1 MADFRTDVIAGGR
14 KCVLYRRLV
23 VIAVNS
29 LPLETMI
36 CAQPQGGAPHLSPQD
51 LSLQI
56 KLFLSGA
63 DPQHGQKLSPRDHAR
78 CALLLLRCLPPARH
92 AVLEHLRSV
101 FHESVSSFLN
111 ERDSQ
116 EALQQ
121 PSSSQR
127 RAPPP
132 VINLGLDEVTKEV
145 QKVLEEFIRLNPRAW
160 APLISAWSIEL
171 MGQLSSKHANRQGM
185 PHSTSLNELLQLW
198 MSCGATRVLMDIY
211 TLCLSAMIDSC
222 PDACVDALL
231 DTSVQH
237 TPHFDWVVAHIGNSF
252 PSTIISRVLSCG
264 LKDFCAHS
272 SPAETPEKRVPKLG
286 SVVGILGH
294 LSSRHGNSIRQEILR
309 MFHES
314 LRPGSKQQRA
324 TLPYLL
330 QLAAL
335 SPSLLGTVCQDLVD
349 SLKPSTLAQLQQH
362 CSTLPREELDNMLNL
377 SVHLACQTSAG
388 APRLLRFLLDT
399 AMPASVITTPGL
411 AVHDSVREACDR
423 IVRLLLLS
431 LQKQVYGRIGGRAL
445 SESQPRAVLFLD
457 AMRSHLPDLCAEML
471 RLERKRHLWLHQ
483 LLGLLCIYSNPPCAP
498 EALCLLLTMAQS
510 PEELGLAVQ
519 LHAVISSSVPGLAEA
534 AVARCVAQVHAG
546 ALTDKRAL
554 LLLQNLALVVQSEE
568 GGMGREMGTALSE
581 NLSDFGQLVL
591 HSNPTV
597 CEAACLLLC
606 CSPLPSSLPPAQ
618 LHLLIRSSSYLL
630 FRSMHI
636 RSSSGV
642 SSASKLLLKLSKVS
656 HAGRKSVLH
665 ELVEGALHEGNAGL
679 FGGQSVGTTSQK
691 SEGSTGSLLESNS
704 HLGSTVDFSGSVW
717 SVFHAGVIG
726 SGLKPEEKIIRR
738 KQEECAEN
746 TQRLLSLLC
755 GCCAKKTEEN
765 GQMAALDPEAAKTLA
780 VTITECACADVTNS
794 ELSWPPEEHARTTVQ
809 RDLLI
814 YRCFQKNPLLFQLLH
829 LVAQGRPALCYC
841 SVLLRGLLATLLAHW
856 EASRESSSVDSP
868 WHLMASCELVSCMGE
883 GQLLPPALTNMQEMF
898 SLLAPYEVR
907 LLLLSV
913 WDFVRENG
921 PFPQRF
927 VFQAGRGVFNRDF
940 TREGDP
946 TKYMGI
952 VHSVLHRN
960 IDRLGLLS
968 GRFQL

>member
-1 MADFRTDVIAGGR
+1 M
-14 KCVLYRRLV
+14 L
-23 VIAVNS
+23 S
-29 LPLETMI
+29 P
-36 CAQPQGGAPHLSPQD
+36 QPQGVPPQLSPQE

-56 KLFLSGA
+56 KSFLSGS
-63 DPQHGQKLSPRDHAR
+63 DPQHGHKLSARDHAR
-78 CALLLLRCLPPARH
+78 CSLLLLRCLPPARH

-101 FHESVSSFLN
+101 FHDSVSSFLS

-116 EALQQ
+116 ETHA
-121 PSSSQR
+121 SSSASSQR
-127 RAPPP
+127 RQQPPQSTP
-132 VINLGLDEVTKEV
+132 GLDEVTQEV
-145 QKVLEEFIRLNPRAW
+145 QRVLEEFIRLNPKAW

-171 MGQLSSKHANRQGM
+171 MGQLSSKHAGRQGM
-185 PHSTSLNELLQLW
+185 PHSASLNELLQLW

-211 TLCLSAMIDSC
+211 THCLSTMIGSC

-237 TPHFDWVVAHIGNSF
+237 SPHFDWVVAHIGNSF

-264 LKDFCAHS
+264 LKDFCTHS
-272 SPAETPEKRVPKLG
+272 SAAEAPDKRVPKLG

-294 LSSRHGNSIRQEILR
+294 LSSRHGPSIRQEILR

-314 LRPGSKQQRA
+314 LRPGNKQQRA

-349 SLKPSTLAQLQQH
+349 SLKPATLAQLQQH

-431 LQKQVYGRIGGRAL
+431 LQKQVYGRPTGRVT
-445 SESQPRAVLFLD
+445 SDVQPRAVPFLD
-457 AMRSHLPDLCAEML
+457 AMRGHLPDLCAEML

-483 LLGLLCIYSNPPCAP
+483 LLGLLCIYSSPPCAP
-498 EALCLLLTMAQS
+498 EALCLLLTLAQS
-510 PEELGLAVQ
+510 PEELGLSVQ
-519 LHAVISSSVPGLAEA
+519 LHAVLSSSVQGLAQA
-534 AVARCVAQVHAG
+534 AVTRCVAQVHAG

-554 LLLQNLALVVQSEE
+554 QLLQNLALVVQSEE
-568 GGMGREMGTALSE
+568 GGMGREVGMAVSE
-581 NLSDFGQLVL
+581 YLSDFGQLLL
-591 HSNPTV
+591 HSELGV

-606 CSPLPSSLPPAQ
+606 CCPLPSSIPPSQ
-618 LHLLIRSSSYLL
+618 MHLLIRSSSHLL
-630 FRSMHI
+630 FRFMHL
-636 RSSSGV
+636 RSPPGV
-642 SSASKLLLKLSKVS
+642 SSASRLLLRLCRVS
-656 HAGRKSVLH
+656 PAAKKAVLH
-665 ELVEGALHEGNAGL
+665 QLVEGSLHDGNAGL
-679 FGGQSVGTTSQK
+679 FGGDSSTTVVPK
-691 SEGSTGSLLESNS
+691 LEGASASLLESNS

-726 SGLKPEEKIIRR
+726 SGLKPEEKSRQSGR
-738 KQEECAEN
+738 EECAEN
-746 TQRLLSLLC
+746 TQSLLSLLC
-755 GCCAKKTEEN
+755 RCCSRKGEEG
-765 GQMAALDPEAAKTLA
+765 GQPAVLDPEAAKTLA
-780 VTITECACADVTNS
+780 VTLTECACPDVTNS
-794 ELSWPPEEHARTTVQ
+794 ELAWPPEEHARTTVQ

-814 YRCFQKNPLLFQLLH
+814 YRCFHHNPLLFQLLH

-856 EASRESSSVDSP
+856 EASREQYSWSSP
-868 WHLMASCELVSCMGE
+868 WHLKASCELVSCMGE
-883 GQLLPPALTNMQEMF
+883 GQLLPPALTNMHEMF

-913 WDFVRENG
+913 WDFMRENE
-921 PFPQRF
+921 PLPQRF
-927 VFQAGRGVFNRDF
+927 IFQSGRGVFNRDF
-940 TREGDP
+940 SREGDP
-946 TKYMGI
+946 AKYMGI

>member
-1 MADFRTDVIAGGR
+1 
-14 KCVLYRRLV
+14 
-23 VIAVNS
+23 
-29 LPLETMI
+29 MI
-36 CAQPQGGAPHLSPQD
+36 TSQPQGVSPQISPQE

-56 KLFLSGA
+56 KSFLSGS
-63 DPQHGQKLSPRDHAR
+63 DPQHGHKLNPRDHAR
-78 CALLLLRCLPPARH
+78 CSLLLLRCLPPARH

-101 FHESVSSFLN
+101 FHDSVSSFLS
-111 ERDSQ
+111 ERDAQDSLP
-116 EALQQ
+116 A
-121 PSSSQR
+121 SSSQR
-127 RAPPP
+127 RGPPP
-132 VINLGLDEVTKEV
+132 PLAPGLDEVTKEV

-171 MGQLSSKHANRQGM
+171 MGQLSSKHAGRQGM
-185 PHSTSLNELLQLW
+185 PHSASLNELLQLW

-211 TLCLSAMIDSC
+211 THCLSTMIGSC

-237 TPHFDWVVAHIGNSF
+237 SPHFDWVVAHIGNSF

-272 SPAETPEKRVPKLG
+272 SPAEAPDKRVPKLG

-294 LSSRHGNSIRQEILR
+294 LSSRHGASIRQEILR

-349 SLKPSTLAQLQQH
+349 SLRPATLAQLQQH

-377 SVHLACQTSAG
+377 IVHLACQTSAG

-431 LQKQVYGRIGGRAL
+431 LQKQVYGRSVGRGSCDTL
-445 SESQPRAVLFLD
+445 PRAVPFLD
-457 AMRSHLPDLCAEML
+457 AMRSHLPELCSEML

-483 LLGLLCIYSNPPCAP
+483 LLGLLCIYSGPPCAP
-498 EALCLLLTMAQS
+498 EALCLLLTLAQN

-519 LHAVISSSVPGLAEA
+519 LHAVLCSSMQGLANA
-534 AVARCVAQVHAG
+534 AVTRCVAQVHAG
-546 ALTDKRAL
+546 ALTDKLAL
-554 LLLQNLALVVQSEE
+554 QLLQNLALVVQSEE
-568 GGMGREMGTALSE
+568 GGMGKEISIALSE
-581 NLSDFGQLVL
+581 YLSDFGQLLL
-591 HSNPTV
+591 HSDPGV
-597 CEAACLLLC
+597 CESACLLLC
-606 CSPLPSSLPPAQ
+606 CCPLPATLPPSQ
-618 LHLLIRSSSYLL
+618 LHLLIRSSSHLF
-630 FRSMHI
+630 FRSMHL
-636 RSSSGV
+636 RSSTGI
-642 SSASKLLLKLSKVS
+642 SSCSRLLLQLCRVS
-656 HAGRKSVLH
+656 PAGKKAVLH
-665 ELVEGALHEGNAGL
+665 QLVEGSLHEGNAGL
-679 FGGQSVGTTSQK
+679 FGGHSSTSVGQK
-691 SEGSTGSLLESNS
+691 LSGAAASLLESNS

-726 SGLKPEEKIIRR
+726 SGLKPEERSR
-738 KQEECAEN
+738 QSGPQESAEN
-746 TQRLLSLLC
+746 THSLIALLC
-755 GCCAKKTEEN
+755 SCCAKKGEEG
-765 GQMAALDPEAAKTLA
+765 GQPAALDPEAAKTLA
-780 VTITECACADVTNS
+780 VTLTESACPDVTNS

-814 YRCFQKNPLLFQLLH
+814 YRCFRHNPLLFQLLH

-856 EASRESSSVDSP
+856 EGSRDPCSESSL
-868 WHLMASCELVSCMGE
+868 WHLHASCELVSCMGE
-883 GQLLPPALTNMQEMF
+883 GQLLPPALTNMHEMF

-913 WDFVRENG
+913 WDFMRENG

-927 VFQAGRGVFNRDF
+927 VFQSGKGVFNRDF

-952 VHSVLHRN
+952 VYSVLHRN

>member
-1 MADFRTDVIAGGR
+1 
-14 KCVLYRRLV
+14 
-23 VIAVNS
+23 
-29 LPLETMI
+29 MI
-36 CAQPQGGAPHLSPQD
+36 TTQPQGVTPPISPQE

-56 KLFLSGA
+56 KTFFSGS
-63 DPQHGQKLSPRDHAR
+63 DPHHGHKLSPREHAR
-78 CALLLLRCLPPARH
+78 CSLLLLRCLPPARH

-101 FHESVSSFLN
+101 FHDSVSNFLN

-116 EALQQ
+116 DNLPASS
-121 PSSSQR
+121 SSSQR
-127 RAPPP
+127 RPPP
-132 VINLGLDEVTKEV
+132 PPSNPGLNEVTQEV

-171 MGQLSSKHANRQGM
+171 MGQLSSKHAGRQGM
-185 PHSTSLNELLQLW
+185 PHSASLNELLQLW
-198 MSCGATRVLMDIY
+198 MSCGATRALMEIY
-211 TLCLSAMIDSC
+211 THCLSTLIGSC

-237 TPHFDWVVAHIGNSF
+237 SPHFDWVVAHIGNSF

-272 SPAETPEKRVPKLG
+272 TPAEAPDKRVPKLG

-294 LSSRHGNSIRQEILR
+294 LSSRHGSTIRQEILR

-349 SLKPSTLAQLQQH
+349 SLKPATLAQLQQH

-411 AVHDSVREACDR
+411 AVHDSVRDACDR

-431 LQKQVYGRIGGRAL
+431 LQKQVYGRPGGRG
-445 SESQPRAVLFLD
+445 SSDTQPRAVPFLD
-457 AMRSHLPDLCAEML
+457 AMRGHLTELCAEML

-483 LLGLLCIYSNPPCAP
+483 LLGLLCIYSSPSCAP
-498 EALCLLLTMAQS
+498 EALCLLLTLAQN

-519 LHAVISSSVPGLAEA
+519 LHAVLSSSVQGLAHA
-534 AVARCVAQVHAG
+534 AVTRCVAQVHAG

-554 LLLQNLALVVQSEE
+554 QLLQNLALVVQSEE
-568 GGMGREMGTALSE
+568 GGMGRETGLALSE
-581 NLSDFGQLVL
+581 YLSDIGQLLL
-591 HSNPTV
+591 HTDPGV
-597 CEAACLLLC
+597 CEAACTLLC
-606 CSPLPSSLPPAQ
+606 CCPLPASLPPSQ
-618 LHLLIRSSSYLL
+618 LHLLIRSSSHLL
-630 FRSMHI
+630 FHYMHLRSI
-636 RSSSGV
+636 SGV
-642 SSASKLLLKLSKVS
+642 SSCSRLLLRLCRVS
-656 HAGRKSVLH
+656 PAGRKAVLH
-665 ELVEGALHEGNAGL
+665 QIVEGSMHEGNAGL
-679 FGGQSVGTTSQK
+679 FGGHSSSSAAMK
-691 SEGSTGSLLESNS
+691 EGAAASLLESNS

-726 SGLKPEEKIIRR
+726 SGLKPEEQSRQSGQ
-738 KQEECAEN
+738 QEIAEN
-746 TQRLLSLLC
+746 TQSLLDLLC
-755 GCCAKKTEEN
+755 RCCAKKGEEG
-765 GQMAALDPEAAKTLA
+765 GQPTSLDPEAVKTLA
-780 VTITECACADVTNS
+780 VTITENACSDVTNS
-794 ELSWPPEEHARTTVQ
+794 ELAWPPEEHARTTVQ

-814 YRCFQKNPLLFQLLH
+814 YRCFRHNPLLFQLLH

-856 EASRESSSVDSP
+856 EASRETSSVSSP
-868 WHLMASCELVSCMGE
+868 WHLQASCELVSCMGE
-883 GQLLPPALTNMQEMF
+883 GQLLPPALTNMHEMF
-898 SLLAPYEVR
+898 SLLAPFEVR

-913 WDFVRENG
+913 WEFMRENG

-927 VFQAGRGVFNRDF
+927 VFQPAKGIFSRDF
-940 TREGDP
+940 SREGDP
-946 TKYMGI
+946 SKYMGI

>member
-1 MADFRTDVIAGGR
+1 
-14 KCVLYRRLV
+14 
-23 VIAVNS
+23 
-29 LPLETMI
+29 MI
-36 CAQPQGGAPHLSPQD
+36 SSQPQGISPQLSPQE

-56 KLFLSGA
+56 KSFLSGSDA
-63 DPQHGQKLSPRDHAR
+63 QQGHKLSLREHAR

-92 AVLEHLRSV
+92 AVLEHLRTV
-101 FHESVSSFLN
+101 FHDSVSSFLA
-111 ERDSQ
+111 ERDAQ
-116 EALQQ
+116 DALP
-121 PSSSQR
+121 PSSSNQR

-132 VINLGLDEVTKEV
+132 PSTPGLDEVTQEV
-145 QKVLEEFIRLNPRAW
+145 QRVLEEFIRLNPRAW

-171 MGQLSSKHANRQGM
+171 MGQLSSKHAGRHGM
-185 PHSTSLNELLQLW
+185 PHSASLNELLQLW
-198 MSCGATRVLMDIY
+198 MSCGATRALMDIY
-211 TLCLSAMIDSC
+211 THCLSTMIGSC

-237 TPHFDWVVAHIGNSF
+237 SPHFDWVVAHIGNSF

-294 LSSRHGNSIRQEILR
+294 LSSRHGPSIRQEILR

-349 SLKPSTLAQLQQH
+349 SLKPATLAQLQQH
-362 CSTLPREELDNMLNL
+362 CATLPREELDNMLNL
-377 SVHLACQTSAG
+377 SVHLACQTSVG

-431 LQKQVYGRIGGRAL
+431 LQKQVYGRPGGRGVSDAP
-445 SESQPRAVLFLD
+445 PRAVPFLD
-457 AMRSHLPDLCAEML
+457 AMRGHLPELCAEML

-483 LLGLLCIYSNPPCAP
+483 LLGLLCIYSSPPCAP
-498 EALCLLLTMAQS
+498 EALCLLLTLAQS

-519 LHAVISSSVPGLAEA
+519 LHAVLSSSVAGLAQA
-534 AVARCVAQVHAG
+534 AVTRCVAQVHAG
-546 ALTDKRAL
+546 ALTEQRAL
-554 LLLQNLALVVQSEE
+554 QLLHNLSLVVQNEE
-568 GGMGREMGTALSE
+568 GVMGREVGVALSE
-581 NLSDFGQLVL
+581 YLCDFGQLLL
-591 HSNPTV
+591 HSDPGV

-606 CSPLPSSLPPAQ
+606 CCPFPVSLPPSQ
-618 LHLLIRSSSYLL
+618 LHILIRSASHL
-630 FRSMHI
+630 FFHSMHLHNAP
-636 RSSSGV
+636 GV
-642 SSASKLLLKLSKVS
+642 SSASRLLLRLCRMSATGKK
-656 HAGRKSVLH
+656 AVLH
-665 ELVEGALHEGNAGL
+665 QLVEGCLHQGNVGL
-679 FGGQSVGTTSQK
+679 FGGHSATTVGTK
-691 SEGSTGSLLESNS
+691 PEGAAASLLKSNS
-704 HLGSTVDFSGSVW
+704 YLGSTVDFSGSIW

-726 SGLKPEEKIIRR
+726 AGLKPEEKSR
-738 KQEECAEN
+738 QMTQDECAEN
-746 TQRLLSLLC
+746 TQSLLSLLC
-755 GCCAKKTEEN
+755 RCCTRKGDET
-765 GQMAALDPEAAKTLA
+765 GQPALDPEAAKTLA
-780 VTITECACADVTNS
+780 VTLTESACPDVTNS
-794 ELSWPPEEHARTTVQ
+794 ELAWPPEEHSRTTVQ

-814 YRCFQKNPLLFQLLH
+814 YGCFRQNPVLFQLLH
-829 LVAQGRPALCYC
+829 LIAQGRPALCYC

-856 EASRESSSVDSP
+856 EASREPNSESSP
-868 WHLMASCELVSCMGE
+868 WHLNASCELVSCMGE
-883 GQLLPPALTNMQEMF
+883 GQLLPPALTNMHEMF
-898 SLLAPYEVR
+898 ALLAPYEVR

-913 WDFVRENG
+913 WDFVKENG

-927 VFQAGRGVFNRDF
+927 IFHSGRGLFIRDF

-946 TKYMGI
+946 AKYMGI

-960 IDRLGLLS
+960 IERLGLLS

>member
-1 MADFRTDVIAGGR
+1 
-14 KCVLYRRLV
+14 
-23 VIAVNS
+23 
-29 LPLETMI
+29 MI
-36 CAQPQGGAPHLSPQD
+36 SSQPQVITPQLSSQD
-51 LSLQI
+51 LALQI
-56 KLFLSGA
+56 KSFLNGS

-78 CALLLLRCLPPARH
+78 CALLLLRCLPSARH

-101 FHESVSSFLN
+101 FHDSVSSFLS
-111 ERDSQ
+111 EKDSQ
-116 EALQQ
+116 DSLPQCSA
-121 PSSSQR
+121 SQR
-127 RAPPP
+127 RGPPP
-132 VINLGLDEVTKEV
+132 LVTPCLDEVTQEV
-145 QKVLEEFIRLNPRAW
+145 QKVLEDFIKLNPRAW

-185 PHSTSLNELLQLW
+185 PHSASLNELLQLW

-211 TLCLSAMIDSC
+211 TLCLSTMIDSC

-272 SPAETPEKRVPKLG
+272 SPNETLEKRVPKLG

-314 LRPGSKQQRA
+314 LRPGSKQQRS

-349 SLKPSTLAQLQQH
+349 SLKPATLAQLQQH

-377 SVHLACQTSAG
+377 SVHLACQTSVG

-431 LQKQVYGRIGGRAL
+431 LQKQVYGKTSVRGIGEA
-445 SESQPRAVLFLD
+445 QPRAVPFLD
-457 AMRSHLPDLCAEML
+457 AMRDHLPELCAEML

-498 EALCLLLTMAQS
+498 EALCLLLTLAQS
-510 PEELGLAVQ
+510 SEELGLAVQ
-519 LHAVISSSVPGLAEA
+519 LHAVLSSSMQNLTFA
-534 AVARCVAQVHAG
+534 AVTRCVAQVHAG
-546 ALTDKRAL
+546 ALTDKKAL
-554 LLLQNLALVVQSEE
+554 QLLQNLALVVQSEE
-568 GGMGREMGTALSE
+568 GGMGREIGMALSE
-581 NLSDFGQLVL
+581 HVSDFGHLLL
-591 HSNPTV
+591 HSNLRL

-606 CSPLPSSLPPAQ
+606 CCPFPLSLTPAQ
-618 LHLLIRSSSYLL
+618 LHHLIRSSSHLL
-630 FRSMHI
+630 FHSMHI
-636 RSSSGV
+636 HSSSGV
-642 SSASKLLLKLSKVS
+642 SGASKLLLRLSKVS
-656 HAGRKSVLH
+656 HAGRKAVLH
-665 ELVEGALHEGNAGL
+665 QLVQGALHQGNAGL
-679 FGGQSVGTTSQK
+679 FGGQSSIPVSQK
-691 SEGSTGSLLESNS
+691 SDKATGSLLEINS

-726 SGLKPEEKIIRR
+726 SGLKPVEKNQQRG
-738 KQEECAEN
+738 QEECAEN
-746 TQRLLSLLC
+746 TQNLLSLLC
-755 GCCAKKTEEN
+755 CCCAKKEEN
-765 GQMAALDPEAAKTLA
+765 GQLATLDPEAAKTLA
-780 VTITECACADVTNS
+780 VTITECACPDVTNS
-794 ELSWPPEEHARTTVQ
+794 ELAWPPEDHARSTVQ

-856 EASRESSSVDSP
+856 EASRDSSSVNSS

-883 GQLLPPALTNMQEMF
+883 GQLLPPALANMHEMF

-927 VFQAGRGVFNRDF
+927 VFQAEQAVFNRDF
-940 TREGDP
+940 NREGDP
-946 TKYMGI
+946 AKYMGI

-968 GRFQL
+968 GRYQL

>member
-1 MADFRTDVIAGGR
+1 
-14 KCVLYRRLV
+14 
-23 VIAVNS
+23 
-29 LPLETMI
+29 MI
-36 CAQPQGGAPHLSPQD
+36 SSQPQGVVPQLSPQE

-56 KLFLSGA
+56 KSFLSGS

-78 CALLLLRCLPPARH
+78 CSLLLLRCLPPARL

-101 FHESVSSFLN
+101 FHDCVSSFLN

-116 EALQQ
+116 DCLPQS
-121 PSSSQR
+121 SSSQR
-127 RAPPP
+127 RGPPP
-132 VINLGLDEVTKEV
+132 PSTPGLEEVTQEV
-145 QKVLEEFIRLNPRAW
+145 QKVLEEFIKLNPRSW

-171 MGQLSSKHANRQGM
+171 MGQLSSKHASRQGM

-211 TLCLSAMIDSC
+211 TLCLFTMIDSC

-237 TPHFDWVVAHIGNSF
+237 SPHFDWVVAHIGNSF
-252 PSTIISRVLSCG
+252 PSTIINRVLTCG

-272 SPAETPEKRVPKLG
+272 SSSETPEKRVPKLG

-314 LRPGSKQQRA
+314 LRPGSKHQRA

-377 SVHLACQTSAG
+377 CIHLACQTSTG

-431 LQKQVYGRIGGRAL
+431 LQKQVYGRTAGRAA
-445 SESQPRAVLFLD
+445 SDTPPKAVPFLD
-457 AMRSHLPDLCAEML
+457 AMRGYLPELCAEML

-483 LLGLLCIYSNPPCAP
+483 LLGLLCIYSSPPCAP
-498 EALCLLLTMAQS
+498 EALCLLLTLAQS
-510 PEELGLAVQ
+510 SEELGLAVQ
-519 LHAVISSSVPGLAEA
+519 LHAVLSSSMQGLAQA
-534 AVARCVAQVHAG
+534 AVIRCVAQVHAG

-554 LLLQNLALVVQSEE
+554 QLLQNLALIVQSEE
-568 GGMGREMGTALSE
+568 GGMGREVGVALSE
-581 NLSDFGQLVL
+581 YLSDFGQLLL
-591 HSNPTV
+591 HSNPAV
-597 CEAACLLLC
+597 CEAAGLLLC
-606 CSPLPSSLPPAQ
+606 CCPLPSSIPSAQ
-618 LHLLIRSSSYLL
+618 LHLLIRSASYLL
-630 FRSMHI
+630 FHSMHI
-636 RSSSGV
+636 RSSAGI
-642 SSASKLLLKLSKVS
+642 SSASRLLLRLCKVS
-656 HAGRKSVLH
+656 HAARKSVLH
-665 ELVEGALHEGNAGL
+665 QLVEGALHQGNVGL
-679 FGGQSVGTTSQK
+679 FGGHNSKPAPQNL
-691 SEGSTGSLLESNS
+691 EGASASLLENNS

-726 SGLKPEEKIIRR
+726 LGLKPEVKHR
-738 KQEECAEN
+738 QCGQVECIEN
-746 TQRLLSLLC
+746 TQSLLSLLC
-755 GCCAKKTEEN
+755 SCCAKTEED
-765 GQMAALDPEAAKTLA
+765 GLLITLDPEALKTLA
-780 VTITECACADVTNS
+780 VTITECACPDVTNS

-814 YRCFQKNPLLFQLLH
+814 YTCFRRNPLLFQLLH

-841 SVLLRGLLATLLAHW
+841 SVLLRGLLAALLAHW
-856 EASRESSSVDSP
+856 EASRESSSAHSP

-883 GQLLPPALTNMQEMF
+883 GQLLPPALANMHEMF

-913 WDFVRENG
+913 WEFVRENG

-927 VFQAGRGVFNRDF
+927 VFQAGRGIFSRDF
-940 TREGDP
+940 TREGDH
-946 TKYMGI
+946 TKYMSI

>member
-1 MADFRTDVIAGGR
+1 M
-14 KCVLYRRLV
+14 
-23 VIAVNS
+23 
-29 LPLETMI
+29 MI
-36 CAQPQGGAPHLSPQD
+36 SSQPQGVPPQLSPQD

-56 KLFLSGA
+56 KSFLSGS

-78 CALLLLRCLPPARH
+78 CALLLMRCLPSARH

-101 FHESVSSFLN
+101 FHDSVSWFLS

-116 EALQQ
+116 ECLPQS
-121 PSSSQR
+121 SSSQR

-132 VINLGLDEVTKEV
+132 LSTPGLDEVTQEV
-145 QKVLEEFIRLNPRAW
+145 QRVLEEFIKLNPRAW

-185 PHSTSLNELLQLW
+185 PHSASLNELLQLW
-198 MSCGATRVLMDIY
+198 MSCRATRVLMDIY
-211 TLCLSAMIDSC
+211 TLCLSTMIDSC

-237 TPHFDWVVAHIGNSF
+237 SPHFDWVVAHIGNSF

-335 SPSLLGTVCQDLVD
+335 SSSLLGTVCQDLVD

-431 LQKQVYGRIGGRAL
+431 LQKQVYGRTSGRGA
-445 SESQPRAVLFLD
+445 SEAQPRAVPFLD
-457 AMRSHLPDLCAEML
+457 AMRGHLSELCAEML
-471 RLERKRHLWLHQ
+471 RLERKRHLWIHQ

-498 EALCLLLTMAQS
+498 EALCLLLTLAQS

-519 LHAVISSSVPGLAEA
+519 LHAVLSSSVQGLALA
-534 AVARCVAQVHAG
+534 VVARSVSQVHAG

-554 LLLQNLALVVQSEE
+554 QLLQNLALVVQNEE
-568 GGMGREMGTALSE
+568 GGMGREIGAALSE
-581 NLSDFGQLVL
+581 HLSDFGQLLL
-591 HSNPTV
+591 HSNPGV

-606 CSPLPSSLPPAQ
+606 CCPFPSSLPPAQ
-618 LHLLIRSSSYLL
+618 LHLLIRSSSYL
-630 FRSMHI
+630 FFHSMHI

-642 SSASKLLLKLSKVS
+642 SSASRLLLCLSKVS
-656 HAGRKSVLH
+656 QAGRKAVLH
-665 ELVEGALHEGNAGL
+665 QLVEGALHQGNAGL
-679 FGGQSVGTTSQK
+679 FGGQSTVPVSQK
-691 SEGSTGSLLESNS
+691 SDGATGSLLESNS

-726 SGLKPEEKIIRR
+726 AGLKPEEKSRQSG
-738 KQEECAEN
+738 QEECAEN
-746 TQRLLSLLC
+746 TQSLISLLC
-755 GCCAKKTEEN
+755 CCCANKGEED
-765 GQMAALDPEAAKTLA
+765 GQLTTLDPEAAKTLA
-780 VTITECACADVTNS
+780 VTITECACPDVTNG
-794 ELSWPPEEHARTTVQ
+794 ELAWPPEEHARTTVQ

-814 YRCFQKNPLLFQLLH
+814 YGCFCKNPLLFQLLH
-829 LVAQGRPALCYC
+829 VVAQGRPALCYC

-856 EASRESSSVDSP
+856 EASRESSSVDYP

-883 GQLLPPALTNMQEMF
+883 GQILPPALTNMHEMF

-927 VFQAGRGVFNRDF
+927 VFQAERAVFNRDF

-946 TKYMGI
+946 AKYMGI

-968 GRFQL
+968 GRFQV